1 MKMGGQPPKPP
12 GVYRIPAM
20 MRWFDIGSR
29 SDNDECP
36 CGATQ
41 FALRKRTCAGNNQIN
56 KPTKGLRLG
65 IYSTVAF
72 ALLALGYG
80 LWPDAGQNGLKKDAD
95 TILRGVPANP
105 APLNTAVTTNSSPHR
120 GAVTLADSNPVV
132 VDPQGAAQ
140 SIVAHGQDL
149 QEENRKIRASLA
161 AGDISALPD
170 SLKVADLPLSTP
182 PPRPVASR
190 PGS

>member
-1 MKMGGQPPKPP
+1 MQGKPYLMVKDQISDKANSIKYTIFLRDSAITVIPPSINPMAPP
-12 GVYRIPAM
+12 
-20 MRWFDIGSR
+20 SL
-29 SDNDECP
+29 S
-36 CGATQ
+36 
-41 FALRKRTCAGNNQIN
+41 GNNQIN
-56 KPTKGLRLG
+56 KPIKGLSLS

-95 TILRGVPANP
+95 TILRGVPAQP

-190 PGS
+190 SGP

>member
-1 MKMGGQPPKPP
+1 M
-12 GVYRIPAM
+12 
-20 MRWFDIGSR
+20 
-29 SDNDECP
+29 
-36 CGATQ
+36 ATPS
-41 FALRKRTCAGNNQIN
+41 FTGNNQIN
-56 KPTKGLRLG
+56 KPIKGLRLG
-65 IYSTVAF
+65 IYSTVAI
-72 ALLALGYG
+72 ALLALGYW
-80 LWPDAGQNGLKKDAD
+80 LRLEAGQNGLKKDAN
-95 TILRGVPANP
+95 TILRGVPAQP
-105 APLNTAVTTNSSPHR
+105 APLKTAVTTLTSPQR
-120 GAVTLADSNPVV
+120 RADSLADSNPVV

-190 PGS
+190 PDP